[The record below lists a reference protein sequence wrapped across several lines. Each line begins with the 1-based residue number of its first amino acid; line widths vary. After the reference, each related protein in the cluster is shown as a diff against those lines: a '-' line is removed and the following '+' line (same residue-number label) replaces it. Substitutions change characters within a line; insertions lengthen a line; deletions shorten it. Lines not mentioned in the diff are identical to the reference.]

1 MTGVLKRRDTQG
13 DDHATTEAEIG
24 VIHTQPRN
32 TKDCQQT
39 PEAGK
44 CKQRFSP
51 RGFRGSKPLLTS

>member
-13 DDHATTEAEIG
+13 DDHGTTEAEI
-24 VIHTQPRN
+24 VVTHTQPRN

-44 CKQRFSP
+44 CK
-51 RGFRGSKPLLTS
+51 